1 MIGRSISKRRG
12 TQNLLIVHLEI
23 ESVLKMT
30 QKKFAN
36 QKYAS
41 ILNILLKH
49 TSNSQDV
56 VLSKTLY
63 VAYIINDT

>member
-30 QKKFAN
+30 QTKFAN
-36 QKYAS
+36 QK
-41 ILNILLKH
+41 
-49 TSNSQDV
+49 
-56 VLSKTLY
+56 
-63 VAYIINDT
+63 